1 MYDCVGAVSF
11 TRRRDSKLRKTRL
24 AAICILALPLL
35 ALPAYASNVDCNGYR
50 YGMKIRDVVTLDIDN
65 EKSPACEIPN
75 NSRAWSQIKKW
86 CNDDDFCTFRAH
98 VVRRNGN
105 RYIIDRIV
113 GSVNWGD

>member
-1 MYDCVGAVSF
+1 
-11 TRRRDSKLRKTRL
+11 LREPRL
-24 AAICILALPLL
+24 AAICILSFPLL
-35 ALPAYASNVDCNGYR
+35 TLPPLAAHARDVDCNGYR
-50 YGMKIRDVVTLDIDN
+50 YGMKIRDVVTLDINN

-86 CNDDDFCTFRAH
+86 CNDDEFCTFRAH

-105 RYIIDRIV
+105 RYIIDRII